1 MLPYFL
7 NKKTR
12 LLAVIVLSLSLSGCL
27 YWIRAYQT
35 YVQMGEFDR
44 YFKVGVTDKFTLH
57 FNEPIMYSDDFIA
70 LAKLFPSE
78 NNVTASG
85 REFRYWFRK
94 VDKDNTVLKPEIKF
108 YSELQFNQEQK
119 ITAWSFSPL
128 FLEIAP
134 PEFLEISLRSL
145 GGAEINKETKQL
157 RASPTFT
164 SKISA
169 ELPKK
174 QTVLT
179 KLGQPLEVSEDN
191 ENEIYMYHFQL
202 ETYGIE
208 KGYEDR
214 ALSEIKLSFDKSNHE
229 LVKMA
234 GSFAGLKV
242 SINYRKFQEQAPENQ
257 KQAKN

>member
-1 MLPYFL
+1 MLPATL
-7 NKKTR
+7 NKKLR
-12 LLAVIVLSLSLSGCL
+12 LIAVIALAVTLSGCL

-35 YVQMGEFDR
+35 YVQMGDFDR

-78 NNVTASG
+78 NNATPGG

-94 VDKDNTVLKPEIKF
+94 VDKDNNILKPEIKF

-134 PEFLEISLRSL
+134 PEFLEISLRSI
-145 GGAEINKETKQL
+145 GGAEINQDTKQL
-157 RASPTFT
+157 RASPAFT

-169 ELPKK
+169 DLPKK

-179 KLGQPLEVSEDN
+179 KLGEPLEVSEDA
-191 ENEIYMYHFQL
+191 ENEICMYHFLLQ
-202 ETYGIE
+202 TYGIE

-214 ALSEIKLSFDKSNHE
+214 ALSEIKLSFDKTSHE

-242 SINYRKFQEQAPENQ
+242 SINYRKFQEQAPDHQ